1 MIPSRERKWGGETST
16 KSGCSKKKKKMS
28 VVIHVRSSL
37 SGRKEGRDR
46 RIDDRRAER
55 KIIHVHS
62 CIRFPVPGAGGKKKK
77 KISLISVFDFTTFE
91 WG

>member
-1 MIPSRERKWGGETST
+1 MDRRSWHDSLAGEEVGGAGGGGTST

-62 CIRFPVPGAGGKKKK
+62 CIRFPVPGAGGKKEKK
-77 KISLISVFDFTTFE
+77 KKSV
-91 WG
+91 